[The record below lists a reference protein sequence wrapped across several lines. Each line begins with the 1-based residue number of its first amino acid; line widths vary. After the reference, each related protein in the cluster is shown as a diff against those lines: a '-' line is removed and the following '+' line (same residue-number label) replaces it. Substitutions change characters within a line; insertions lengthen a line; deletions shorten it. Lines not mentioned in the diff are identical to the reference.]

1 MQLLWQPEQTN
12 TRPPCTVRG
21 GPFGGGLLRGLTMSS
36 KEQPDAVDELAAAE
50 QLQLRKTELACW
62 IDDAWRAV
70 IPYGPEAVIAAI
82 AELVDIMVD
91 KWPEQRKALLQEL
104 VALQQQLS
112 E

>member
-1 MQLLWQPEQTN
+1 
-12 TRPPCTVRG
+12 
-21 GPFGGGLLRGLTMSS
+21 MSS
-36 KEQPDAVDELAAAE
+36 KEQRDAVGELAAAAE
-50 QLQLRKTELACW
+50 QLQQLRKTELACW

-82 AELVDIMVD
+82 AELVEIMVD